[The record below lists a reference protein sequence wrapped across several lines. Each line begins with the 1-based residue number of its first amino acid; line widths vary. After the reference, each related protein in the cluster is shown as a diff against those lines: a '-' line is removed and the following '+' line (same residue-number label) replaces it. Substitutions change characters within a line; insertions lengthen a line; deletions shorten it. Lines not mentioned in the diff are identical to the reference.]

1 MIDLRILRLSIWFL
15 GTILGLSLAA
25 QPVVAGPPSAVVESF
40 HQSLLDVMK
49 TASSTKIQG
58 RYEKLET
65 PISETFNLPAMI
77 QVASGT
83 KWREASDDDKAKL
96 VTAFRRVSVGTYAQR
111 FDGFSGEQFET
122 VGEQDGPSGS
132 KLVQTRIVRPNKDPV
147 PITYVLR
154 KFGDD
159 WRVVDVIVSNGIS
172 ELAVRRSEY
181 NAILSSGGPPELV
194 AKLNQK
200 ADAILAGTAAAN

>member
-1 MIDLRILRLSIWFL
+1 MIGLRTYRLSPWFL
-15 GTILGLSLAA
+15 GAILGFSLTG
-25 QPVVAGPPSAVVESF
+25 QPVLAGPPSAVVEQF

-58 RYEKLET
+58 RYDKLET

-77 QVASGT
+77 QVASGA
-83 KWREASDDDKAKL
+83 KWRDASDEEKLKL

-147 PITYVLR
+147 PITYVMR

-181 NAILSSGGPPELV
+181 NAILNAGGPPELV

-200 ADAILAGTAAAN
+200 ADAILAGTASAN